1 MSFWKPKAVER
12 IVEVAKKKAISWLSG
27 EAQTSP
33 FDRTRGHRKLG
44 QLIEQAKWL
53 SPIAHSPAAMDD
65 SSGAQTIKGAYRQSE
80 LNFSDALLAWF
91 LSQGFIGHQI
101 AAFVSTHWLIDKCC
115 SMPARDAIRQG
126 YRIVSDEGKDLDA
139 PVQQAFKKYDE
150 LFAVNRNMKQ
160 FVHMGRVFGI
170 RVALFRV
177 ESTDPNYY
185 EFPFN
190 PDGVTPGSYRGIVQ
204 IDPYW
209 CSPELDTRA
218 AADPASP
225 HFYEPT
231 WWRINGKRYHRTH
244 LVIFRNGEVSD
255 LLKPQYL
262 YGGIPV
268 PQRILE
274 RVYAA
279 ERTANE
285 APQLAMTKRTTTF
298 GTDAAQAFAN
308 KEAFD
313 TRMLDWVEYRDNFQ
327 IKIHDKEADEIQ
339 QFDTSLTDLDA
350 VIMTQYQIVAAAA
363 GVPATKLLGTTPKG
377 FNATGEGEES
387 SYHEELE
394 SIQTHDLTP
403 FLERHHMLVM
413 RSFIAPK
420 LLGGVPI
427 DTSAVWEPLDSPT
440 AKEEAEINASKA
452 TADKSLTDAGAID
465 HVDIRK
471 RLSEDRQSGYYGI
484 EVNVE
489 LDLPEPPDPAAAA
502 TPPGSPGAPDAP
514 IPGIAQPG
522 AVAGDSM
529 DTVRLVTNQEFID
542 PEIVAAKTAAKDFNV
557 QVSPLFTDEHGA
569 RFRIIIDGHHSYAAA
584 VLAGVAPTLIEGDYN
599 GSDYRVVNTA
609 AVLAE

>member
-1 MSFWKPKAVER
+1 MPFWKSKTVER
-12 IVEVAKKKAISWLSG
+12 VVEAAKKGLGFFASEPTVSPREVRPGRIMLNRLR
-27 EAQTSP
+27 EQTLNLAPIRAQP
-33 FDRTRGHRKLG
+33 G
-44 QLIEQAKWL
+44 
-53 SPIAHSPAAMDD
+53 AMDG
-65 SSGAQTIKGAYRQSE
+65 SHTTQTIKGAYGESE
-80 LNFSDALLAWF
+80 VNFADALLGWF

-101 AAFVSTHWLIDKCC
+101 AAYVATHWLIDKCC

-126 YRIVSDEGKDLDA
+126 YRIVSDEGKDLDSE
-139 PVQQAFKKYDE
+139 VQQAFKKYDE

-160 FVHMGRVFGI
+160 FVHMGRVFGV

-177 ESTDPNYY
+177 ESTDPSYY
-185 EFPFN
+185 EHPFN
-190 PDGVTPGSYRGIVQ
+190 PDGITPGSYKGIVQ
-204 IDPYW
+204 VDPYW

-218 AADPASP
+218 ASDPSSP

-262 YGGIPV
+262 YGGVPV

-285 APQLAMTKRTTTF
+285 APQLAMTKRSTVF
-298 GTDAAQAFAN
+298 GTDVAEAFAN
-308 KEAFD
+308 KDAFD
-313 TRMLDWVEYRDNFQ
+313 SRLADWAYYRDNYA
-327 IKIHDKEADEIQ
+327 IKVLDKANDEIQ

-377 FNATGEGEES
+377 FNATGESEES

-403 FLERHHMLVM
+403 FLERHHLLVM

-420 LLGGVPI
+420 LLAGVPI

-440 AKEEAEINASKA
+440 AKEEAEINKQKA
-452 TADKSLTDAGAID
+452 DSDKALVDAGAID
-465 HVDIRK
+465 GLDIRK
-471 RLSEDRQSGYYGI
+471 RLSEDRQSGYYGMEI
-484 EVNVE
+484 DAPLEPVE
-489 LDLPEPPDPAAAA
+489 DPAAVA
-502 TPPGSPGAPDAP
+502 TPPGDPGAPPAP
-514 IPGIAQPG
+514 TPGLAQPG
-522 AVAGDSM
+522 AVAGDAN
-529 DTVRLVTNQEFID
+529 DTVRLVTNQQHID
-542 PEIVAAKTAAKDFNV
+542 PEIVAAKTAARDFNV
-557 QVSPLFTDEHGA
+557 QVSPLFTDEHGS

-584 VLAGVAPTLIEGDYN
+584 VLAGVAPTLIEGDYT
-599 GSDYRVVNTA
+599 GSDYHVVNGPA
-609 AVLAE
+609 ILAE